1 MNKTQLQQRAVM
13 LIEQLSLADL
23 KAVIDYLTTLQDQA
37 TRDTTQESATGSK
50 TAKRSKPKPTSENPI
65 AQRIIEAVEKSYDV
79 TMEDAETLLQ
89 VIKENQK
96 PVQFKSPFVMSEHD
110 NQ

>member
-13 LIEQLSLADL
+13 LIDQLSLEDL
-23 KAVIDYLTTLQDQA
+23 KTVINYLTNLKNLEPTQA
-37 TRDTTQESATGSK
+37 LASDSETAENLEPK
-50 TAKRSKPKPTSENPI
+50 TAGKNPI
-65 AQRIIEAVEKSYDV
+65 AQRIIEAVEKSNDV